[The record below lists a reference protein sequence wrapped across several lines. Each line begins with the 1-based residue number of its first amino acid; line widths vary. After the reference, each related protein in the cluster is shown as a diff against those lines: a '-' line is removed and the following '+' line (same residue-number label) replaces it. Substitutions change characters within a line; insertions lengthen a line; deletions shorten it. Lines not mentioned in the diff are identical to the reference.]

1 MAKVLM
7 LKTVYDGKVYH
18 KDGEQVEISE
28 EKFKSYIERGFAK
41 EIVSKWEEANVIID
55 SPIQVPTIETKEQKF
70 KKKKK

>member
-18 KDGEQVEISE
+18 KAGEKVEISE

-41 EIVSKWEEANVIID
+41 EFVVEWEDKNQIID
-55 SPIQVPTIETKEQKF
+55 SPVQVPTIETKEQKF